1 MKNRKK
7 ILLDKF
13 GNIRTTMTVLFSLI
27 IILAL
32 LIFLLIALQYTEN
45 TVLDNSLNYVGQII
59 EQVNYDIDSYIE
71 YMENIA
77 DIMVDDKDLQSYLYV
92 INQPKNFKVDKRVN
106 VVTQFKTV
114 LESRE
119 DIYNI
124 GAYSADGN
132 HIINDGM
139 THFNEYLDIAQ
150 QSWYREA
157 IESPTGEALSASH
170 VQNAIKNNYKWVIT
184 LSKVI
189 VNQRTGEKSG
199 VFFIDLN
206 YSIISNL
213 CNKNRLGNK
222 SYIFIIDKD
231 GDIIY
236 HPKQQLIYGGIKKEN
251 IQEILNS
258 DGEDI
263 IINKGNDKLHYT
275 YRKSDKTGWIIVGVI
290 FQSELLKNSRQT
302 KILYI
307 IVSIFLIIGVILVSR
322 RLSIGITRPIQR
334 LRDSMVKVEKGEF
347 KQANIDIIAN
357 NEVGILTHSFNNMT
371 NKIDEL
377 MQEIVYEQE
386 EKRKLEMRAL
396 QSQINPHFLYNT
408 LDSIIWMA
416 EGNKNREVVQMT
428 ASLAKLMR
436 QSISNEAQLISIKQ
450 EMEYIQS
457 YLTIQKMR
465 YRDKLEFNIEV
476 EEQIKQASIIK
487 LLLQPIVENAIYHGL
502 KYKEDKGNLNIRGY
516 RDKDNIIIEVIDDGV
531 GMSEDKVCNIFEEHK
546 VNYNLNGVGIYNVMS
561 RIKLYY
567 GEEYGITYY
576 STKGFGTIVKI
587 KIPFSK

>member
-322 RLSIGITRPIQR
+322 RLSIGITRPIHR